1 MIFSWL
7 VNVGNGNQC
16 WANMSRSGVLS
27 SLIIIG
33 HHSSA
38 FFDTYWISNGGWL
51 LYKPTA
57 SKRTQKNTYVHDVIE
72 VPSLREETKLPKSCI
87 RNDQSWWTIEP
98 SQPTVSHDQASTVK
112 KQIEKGRAPI
122 VHKPSTSPTP
132 STMSY
137 HEQPSTTVKHQQL
150 CRENP
155 WEATANTVPEPVSH
169 SALCRL
175 RVCEWLPSLLPALF
189 ERITSFLN
197 LVWRLKARCTGP
209 RWWSENKTK
218 HNITMVACGFAF
230 ESAHWIS
237 TIS

>member
-1 MIFSWL
+1 MWEMVINAEPIWAGL
-7 VNVGNGNQC
+7 VYC
-16 WANMSRSGVLS
+16 HHWS
-27 SLIIIG
+27 SLVIILQHFSTPIEFPMG
-33 HHSSA
+33 VGSSTSQPLA
-38 FFDTYWISNGGWL
+38 KERRRTPTFTMYRDPKPPGGN
-51 LYKPTA
+51 KAP
-57 SKRTQKNTYVHDVIE
+57 QKLHKKWSIMMNHWTITTYVSD
-72 VPSLREETKLPKSCI
+72 
-87 RNDQSWWTIEP
+87 
-98 SQPTVSHDQASTVK
+98 DQASIVK
-112 KQIEKGRAPI
+112 KQIEKGRTPI

-197 LVWRLKARCTGP
+197 LVEGWRQDVQDPGDGQ
-209 RWWSENKTK
+209 KTK
-218 HNITMVACGFAF
+218 QYIT
-230 ESAHWIS
+230 
-237 TIS
+237 